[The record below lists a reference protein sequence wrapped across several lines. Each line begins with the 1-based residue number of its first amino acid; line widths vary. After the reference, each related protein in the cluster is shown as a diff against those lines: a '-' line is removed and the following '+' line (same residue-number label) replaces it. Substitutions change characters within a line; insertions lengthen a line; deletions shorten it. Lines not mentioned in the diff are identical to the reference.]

1 MGPTSEQPLTRDVEA
16 EARILCGGRWE
27 GSSSGR
33 FGHVYNPSRGIPIA
47 RVPYCSPDE
56 TVRVIETAAA
66 ALPGWNA
73 TPVVD
78 RARIFFRFHGLI
90 EDNFDSLSRLITR
103 EHGKS
108 LTEARAEMQRGLEMV
123 EFSCGIPSLI
133 MGQAIP
139 NIAADVDGETIR
151 HPVGV
156 CVGITPYN
164 FPSMVPLWMFPVA
177 LVCGNTFV
185 LKPSEKVPLS
195 AVRLGEL
202 LLEAGLPPGVLNI
215 VHGDAACVDTLLAHP
230 AVAAISFVG
239 STRIARHVYETGTQH
254 GKRVQA
260 AGGAKNHLIIMP
272 DADHELAVKALA
284 ASAFGCSGQRCMAGS
299 LAVMVGNVGD
309 ALVKSLAA
317 YTESLSVGKTDDGA
331 SVDVGP
337 LINLDSVR
345 RVESYLETATSEGAQ
360 IIVDGRTKSHDVG
373 FVIGPSLVDHVLPE
387 MRLAKEEVF
396 GPLLS
401 VIRADSL
408 EHAIAIGKNC
418 PYGNGASIFT
428 RDGRAAREFKHRFN
442 AGMIGIN
449 VGVPAPMA
457 WLPFTGW
464 NQSFFGDLHIQGTE
478 GVHFYTRQKMTL
490 TRWFES
496 SSDSHLDPVWRSAR
510 KGSA

>member
-1 MGPTSEQPLTRDVEA
+1 MALVRDIDRIED
-16 EARILCGGRWE
+16 ARILCGGAWE
-27 GSSSGR
+27 GTNSGR
-33 FGHVYNPSRGIPIA
+33 YGQVYNPSRGTTIA
-47 RVPYCSPDE
+47 RVPFCSAAE
-56 TVRVIETAAA
+56 ASRAVEAAAA
-66 ALPGWNA
+66 ALPAWSA

-78 RARIFFRFHGLI
+78 RARIFFRFHRLM
-90 EDNFDSLSRLITR
+90 EDNFEALSRLITR

-108 LTEARAEMQRGLEMV
+108 LAEARAEMQRGLEMV

-133 MGQAIP
+133 MGQSIP
-139 NIAADVDGETIR
+139 NIAAEVDGETVR

-164 FPSMVPLWMFPVA
+164 FPSMVPLWMLPVA
-177 LVCGNTFV
+177 IVCGNTFV

-202 LLEAGLPPGVLNI
+202 LIEAGLPPGVLNI
-215 VHGDAACVDTLLAHP
+215 VHGDAECVETLLTHP
-230 AVAAISFVG
+230 TVAAVSFVG
-239 STRIARHVYETGTQH
+239 STRIARHVYETATQN

-272 DADHELAVKALA
+272 DADRDLAVKALA

-299 LAVMVGNVGD
+299 VAVTVGNSGEAIVD
-309 ALVKSLAA
+309 ALRD
-317 YTESLSVGKTDDGA
+317 YTQGLRVGGTDDGD

-337 LINLDSVR
+337 LINLESVK
-345 RVESYLETATSEGAQ
+345 RVESYLETAAADGAR
-360 IIVDGRTKSHDVG
+360 IVVDGREKSSAEG
-373 FVIGPSLVDHVLPE
+373 YVIGPSLVDHVLPH

-408 EHAIAIGKNC
+408 EHAIQIGKDC
-418 PYGNGASIFT
+418 PFGNGASIFT
-428 RDGRAAREFKHRFN
+428 HDGRAAREFKQRFN

-464 NQSFFGDLHIQGTE
+464 NQSFFGDLHIQGSE

-496 SSDSHLDPVWRSAR
+496 ASDSHHDPVWRTTRRGPA
-510 KGSA
+510 